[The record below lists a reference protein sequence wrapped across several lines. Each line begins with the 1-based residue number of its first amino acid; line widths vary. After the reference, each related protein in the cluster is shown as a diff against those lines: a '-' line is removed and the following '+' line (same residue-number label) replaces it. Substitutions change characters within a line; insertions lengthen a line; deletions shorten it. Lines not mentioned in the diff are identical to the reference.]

1 MRIRAR
7 QVYLGAAQR
16 YSVTYVYMIS
26 TYIHELYTGKLRQK
40 STWYTAAP
48 SMITEWCRL
57 EPCTRWYRVN
67 GVRAQQIRQGAITCN
82 KHSVLYCYRNCL
94 SLSKQFKNLSSSSK
108 QIRQG
113 AITGKM
119 HRTCQ
124 CMTEYCLYITE
135 KRLCITENISI

>member
-1 MRIRAR
+1 MRLRAR

-48 SMITEWCRL
+48 SMITEWCGL

-94 SLSKQFKNLSSSSK
+94 SRTFDSKVHGWIHSAESNGGGRTPIIDRSSTVF
-108 QIRQG
+108 RMDVH
-113 AITGKM
+113 TGE
-119 HRTCQ
+119 HVRFA
-124 CMTEYCLYITE
+124 
-135 KRLCITENISI
+135 